1 MSPISGLQLPD
12 PPVTVNLIFISQV
25 GIAPRIGKFVR
36 DNVRLA
42 GDVMEYS
49 VAGDDGNI
57 TAATPELSDVYEN
70 APELSDVGAVRENDT
85 SANTYAPDFGPSVN
99 VVPKVGSIPFTV
111 RVVLTLPAL

>member
-1 MSPISGLQLPD
+1 LF
-12 PPVTVNLIFISQV
+12 PVAPVLNLIFISQV
-25 GIAPRIGKFVR
+25 GIAPRIGKLVR

-49 VAGDDGNI
+49 VSGDDGTI

-85 SANTYAPDFGPSVN
+85 SANRYAPAFGPSVN
-99 VVPKVGSIPFTV
+99 VPNVGSIAFTV
-111 RVVLTLPAL
+111 RVVLTLPAI